1 MPRLLHQFLLT
12 LILMVGIVAHHM
24 MSRKTEPVRISNRCE
39 FVSSASCLRTTTAPI
54 SNVFVPDVDF
64 PETFKR
70 FKSFYGASLRLR
82 ALFDSDGTVK
92 DVAPFPM
99 LPYGVPE
106 SAAGKGEFPGYTPF
120 MRGWKF
126 SKDLPFGLTEI
137 AIDQI
142 ARTGFSPATRAGKPV
157 SQWVMINVEFGY
169 NENRFASGCST
180 IEVTIMDDK
189 DVRWSGNTWVHRDRG
204 CVLI

>member
-24 MSRKTEPVRISNRCE
+24 MSRKTEPVRIINRCE
-39 FVSSASCLRTTTAPI
+39 FVSSASCPRTTTSPI
-54 SNVFVPDVDF
+54 SNVFIPDLDF

-70 FKSFYGASLRLR
+70 SKTFYSSLRLT
-82 ALFDSDGTVK
+82 ALFNSNGFVEQVT
-92 DVAPFPM
+92 PFPM

-106 SAAGKGEFPGYTPF
+106 SAAGKGEFLGYTPF

-126 SKDLPFGLTEI
+126 AKDLPFGLTEI

-142 ARTGFSPATRAGKPV
+142 ERTGFSSATVDGKAV
-157 SQWVMINVEFGY
+157 SQWVMINIDFGY

-180 IEVTIMDDK
+180 IEVTIMD
-189 DVRWSGNTWVHRDRG
+189 
-204 CVLI
+204 

>member
-1 MPRLLHQFLLT
+1 MPRLLHQLLVT
-12 LILMVGIVAHHM
+12 LVLMTGIVAHQVI
-24 MSRKTEPVRISNRCE
+24 SRKTEHRSKFE
-39 FVSSASCLRTTTAPI
+39 FSASRITTNTSPI
-54 SNVFVPDVDF
+54 SNVFVPDVEF

-70 FKSFYGASLRLR
+70 PKTFYGSLRLR

-92 DVAPFPM
+92 EVVPFPM

-106 SAAGKGEFPGYTPF
+106 SAAGKGEFLGYTPF

-126 SKDLPFGLTEI
+126 AKDLPFGLTEI

-142 ARTGFSPATRAGKPV
+142 ERTGFSPATLDGKPV
-157 SQWVMINVEFGY
+157 SQWVMINIDFGY

-180 IEVTIMDDK
+180 IEVTIMDDN
-189 DVRWSGNTWVHRDRG
+189 DVRWTGNTWVHRNRG
-204 CVLI
+204 CVVF